1 MSIKFI
7 VDDPIYM
14 PIKATPKS
22 TGYDLKSTINALIK
36 PGTSMV
42 INTGVKIDFSK
53 ADVDLDVQIRSR
65 SGLAARKSLSVLN
78 APATIDRDYEDYL
91 KVILFNHGQ
100 YNVTI
105 QSGDRIAQLVLALLW
120 IDFSRLEEEASLMAK
135 RTGGLGST
143 GA

>member
-1 MSIKFI
+1 MIKFI

-14 PIKATPKS
+14 PMKATPKS
-22 TGYDLKSTINALIK
+22 TGYDLKSTTNELIK
-36 PGTSMV
+36 PGTSLV

-53 ADVDLDVQIRSR
+53 ADIDLDVQIRSR

>member
-1 MSIKFI
+1 MIKFI
-7 VDDPIYM
+7 VDNPIYM
-14 PIKATPKS
+14 PMKATPKS
-22 TGYDLKSTINALIK
+22 TGYDLKSTTNELIK
-36 PGTSMV
+36 PGTSQV

-53 ADVDLDVQIRSR
+53 ADIDLDVQIRSR

>member
-1 MSIKFI
+1 MIKFI

-14 PIKATPKS
+14 PMKATPKS
-22 TGYDLKSTINALIK
+22 TGYDLKSTTNELIK
-36 PGTSMV
+36 PGTSLV

-53 ADVDLDVQIRSR
+53 ADIDIDVQIRSR
-65 SGLAARKSLSVLN
+65 SGLAARKNLSVLN

-105 QSGDRIAQLVLALLW
+105 QRGDRIAQLVLALLW
-120 IDFSRLEEEASLMAK
+120 IDFSRLEEEASLMTK

-143 GA
+143 GE

>member
-1 MSIKFI
+1 MIKFI

-14 PIKATPKS
+14 PMKATPKS
-22 TGYDLKSTINALIK
+22 TGYDLKSTTNELIK
-36 PGTSMV
+36 PGTSQV

-53 ADVDLDVQIRSR
+53 ADIDLDVQIRSR

-78 APATIDRDYEDYL
+78 APATIDRDYEDYI
-91 KVILFNHGQ
+91 KIILFNHGQ
-100 YNVTI
+100 YNATI
-105 QSGDRIAQLVLALLW
+105 VQGDRIAQLVLGLLW

-143 GA
+143 GE